1 MDAVDLLGCN
11 SLYYNEHSGDDLPKD
26 TISPLFNHEDG
37 GRNVLQ
43 NLGTYLPTKL
53 HGITCQ
59 TTVIL
64 NKM

>member
-1 MDAVDLLGCN
+1 MQSGGPRVGNPWPISTYISSLLN
-11 SLYYNEHSGDDLPKD
+11 DEY
-26 TISPLFNHEDG
+26 G

-43 NLGTYLPTKL
+43 NFGTYLPTKL

-59 TTVIL
+59 TTVIV